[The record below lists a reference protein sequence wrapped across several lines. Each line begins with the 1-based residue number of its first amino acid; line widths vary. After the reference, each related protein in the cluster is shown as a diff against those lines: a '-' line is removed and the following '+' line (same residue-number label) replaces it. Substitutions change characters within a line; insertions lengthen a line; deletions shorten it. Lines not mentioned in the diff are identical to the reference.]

1 MEPDGAAHVFTLTD
15 AETVSTNLRNPIVV
29 IYYLRMWIEYAMTY
43 TECDSDYLFRQVKYL
58 CLFYLKK
65 VILIILLCFDLINT
79 DCFLRKNVLSVWPYI
94 ALLFAKEGVK
104 ASNNKCTD
112 RRSRKIT
119 SLIWVGIKSL
129 RILMVKWLREGSI
142 K

>member
-15 AETVSTNLRNPIVV
+15 AETVSTNLRNPIVE
-29 IYYLRMWIEYAMTY
+29 IYYLRIWIEYAMTY

-79 DCFLRKNVLSVWPYI
+79 DCFLRKKRVISLTLHCVT
-94 ALLFAKEGVK
+94 LCQG
-104 ASNNKCTD
+104 
-112 RRSRKIT
+112 RSK
-119 SLIWVGIKSL
+119 GI
-129 RILMVKWLREGSI
+129 E
-142 K
+142 